1 MFKKLMSF
9 LFEEVDVVEEEIEPS
24 YDPSL
29 SQEVKHTNLMP
40 TIDVSEEQYVE
51 KDIPLVSQK
60 SFNLQMSPEIKVS
73 EVKPTPRKE
82 KSVDQPYQMSGIISP
97 IFGKKEQ
104 ASTSQKVSQT
114 PLPLPQE
121 NTSVLGTV
129 FSPIYGVVRGKP
141 VLKQATTSP
150 KKNVS
155 MDELFSEDMMVQP
168 VIQQPVLEALFEE
181 PVSKPVVHQ
190 YHDEDH
196 DNEGESVQTMFRSL
210 FDEQE

>member
-29 SQEVKHTNLMP
+29 SQEVKHTTMMP
-40 TIDVSEEQYVE
+40 SIEVSEEQYVE

-60 SFNLQMSPEIKVS
+60 SFNLQMDQ
-73 EVKPTPRKE
+73 EVKVPEVKVPLRKE
-82 KSVDQPYQMSGIISP
+82 KSVDQPYQMNGIISP

-141 VLKQATTSP
+141 VMKQATVP
-150 KKNVS
+150 VKKNVS
-155 MDELFSEDMMVQP
+155 MDELFSDEDIAQP
-168 VIQQPVLEALFEE
+168 IIHQPVLETLFEE
-181 PVSKPVVHQ
+181 PISKPSNRHFIE
-190 YHDEDH
+190 EDH
-196 DNEGESVQTMFRSL
+196 ENEEESVQTMFRSL